1 MARYQVI
8 DVSHHN
14 GVIDFDRVAAAGV
27 WGVILKAGGSD
38 AGTYKD
44 STFERNYNAAKKAG
58 LHVGAYYYVGP
69 RFLTKTDGRADA
81 NRFKK
86 ILAGKQFDL
95 PVYLDLEEPPKGK
108 KPGVTKAAIS
118 FCETMEEACYFT
130 GIYGSDLSTFSD
142 LVYRDQLEGVY
153 TLWVARYGSAPKAT
167 RYDVWQYSSKG
178 KIPGINGYVDLD
190 YCYTD
195 FPHLIRRVHKNGY

>member
-1 MARYQVI
+1 MARYHVI

-14 GVIDFDRVAAAGV
+14 GVIDFGRVAAAGV

-86 ILAGKQFDL
+86 ILAGKRFDL

-108 KPGVTKAAIS
+108 KPGVTRAAIA
-118 FCETMEEACYFT
+118 FCETMEEAGYFT

-167 RYDVWQYSSKG
+167 RYDVWQYSDKG
-178 KIPGINGYVDLD
+178 TVSGISGKVDMNLS
-190 YCYTD
+190 YLTY
-195 FPHLIRRVHKNGY
+195 

>member
-1 MARYQVI
+1 MARYHVI

-14 GVIDFDRVAAAGV
+14 GVIDFGRVAAAGV

-108 KPGVTKAAIS
+108 KPGVTRAAIS
-118 FCETMEEACYFT
+118 FCETMEEAGYFV

-153 TLWVARYGSAPKAT
+153 TLWVARYGSAPKET

-178 KIPGINGYVDLD
+178 NIPGIKGYVDLD
-190 YCYTD
+190 YCYID